1 MGTIVLMMILAL
13 LTLVFTP
20 LIASVYH
27 YKLHR
32 TDLMAG
38 DEGED

>member
-1 MGTIVLMMILAL
+1 MATAILM
-13 LTLVFTP
+13 
-20 LIASVYH
+20 LIAVLLAIASIPWIENLNRS
-27 YKLHR
+27 KLHR